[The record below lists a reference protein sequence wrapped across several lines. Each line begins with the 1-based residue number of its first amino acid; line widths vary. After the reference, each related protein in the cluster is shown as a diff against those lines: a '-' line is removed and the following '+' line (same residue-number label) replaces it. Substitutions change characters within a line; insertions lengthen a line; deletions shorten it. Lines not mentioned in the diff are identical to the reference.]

1 MIFFFRVF
9 FGVGFLRPNEAR
21 RNDLFFFNS
30 LQGENGQFSLIV
42 HIGIFKQFLAKKSTP
57 FSRTGEK
64 KDDFVDF

>member
-1 MIFFFRVF
+1 L
-9 FGVGFLRPNEAR
+9 GVGFLRPNEAR

-57 FSRTGEK
+57 IRTVGEEK
-64 KDDFVDF
+64 GDFRDF